1 MSIILI
7 MITRATGGVQVGQ
20 IQPPARRRRAERKDG
35 MKIKVNNDIVAEVR
49 IVKKMVCRAGAAY
62 WTVDYMIDGVCI
74 HSAVTDAIIGFCEE
88 MFEGKREVDPESIT
102 GNAFSS
108 NGLSF
113 SLKDGRKTYKV
124 VYRNSMKVF
133 EFFKESEI

>member
-1 MSIILI
+1 MATRRMVDHHRKKAFPIPTKRKTTSKNISGMYRLTARETRMLTAKEKI
-7 MITRATGGVQVGQ
+7 MNRYICQ
-20 IQPPARRRRAERKDG
+20 
-35 MKIKVNNDIVAEVR
+35 
-49 IVKKMVCRAGAAY
+49 
-62 WTVDYMIDGVCI
+62 IDGHKKTI
-74 HSAVTDAIIGFCEE
+74 MDAINAFCEE
-88 MFEGKREVDPESIT
+88 MFENKREVEPTSIT
-102 GNAFSS
+102 GNAFSN

>member
-1 MSIILI
+1 MNKFIC
-7 MITRATGGVQVGQ
+7 Q
-20 IQPPARRRRAERKDG
+20 
-35 MKIKVNNDIVAEVR
+35 
-49 IVKKMVCRAGAAY
+49 
-62 WTVDYMIDGVCI
+62 IDG
-74 HSAVTDAIIGFCEE
+74 HKKTVTGAIVWFCEE
-88 MFEGKREVDPESIT
+88 MFEDKREVDPASIT

-113 SLKDGRKTYKV
+113 SLKDGRDAYKI

>member
-1 MSIILI
+1 MNRFIC
-7 MITRATGGVQVGQ
+7 Q
-20 IQPPARRRRAERKDG
+20 
-35 MKIKVNNDIVAEVR
+35 
-49 IVKKMVCRAGAAY
+49 
-62 WTVDYMIDGVCI
+62 IDGHKKTVLETI
-74 HSAVTDAIIGFCEE
+74 SRFCEE
-88 MFEGKREVDPESIT
+88 MFDDKREADPESIT

>member
-1 MSIILI
+1 MNNYIC
-7 MITRATGGVQVGQ
+7 Q
-20 IQPPARRRRAERKDG
+20 ID
-35 MKIKVNNDIVAEVR
+35 VH
-49 IVKKMVCRAGAAY
+49 KK
-62 WTVDYMIDGVCI
+62 TVMEAI
-74 HSAVTDAIIGFCEE
+74 HGFCEE
-88 MFEGKREVDPESIT
+88 MFEDKREVDPASIT

>member
-1 MSIILI
+1 MNRFIC
-7 MITRATGGVQVGQ
+7 Q
-20 IQPPARRRRAERKDG
+20 
-35 MKIKVNNDIVAEVR
+35 
-49 IVKKMVCRAGAAY
+49 
-62 WTVDYMIDGVCI
+62 IDGHKKTVM
-74 HSAVTDAIIGFCEE
+74 DAINAFCEE
-88 MFEGKREVDPESIT
+88 MFEDKREVDPASIT

-113 SLKDGRKTYKV
+113 SLIDGRNNYKV

>member
-1 MSIILI
+1 MAKLLC
-7 MITRATGGVQVGQ
+7 Q
-20 IQPPARRRRAERKDG
+20 
-35 MKIKVNNDIVAEVR
+35 
-49 IVKKMVCRAGAAY
+49 
-62 WTVDYMIDGVCI
+62 IDGHKKTVM
-74 HSAVTDAIIGFCEE
+74 DAINAFCEE
-88 MFEGKREVDPESIT
+88 MFEDKREVDPASIA

>member
-1 MSIILI
+1 M
-7 MITRATGGVQVGQ
+7 
-20 IQPPARRRRAERKDG
+20 
-35 MKIKVNNDIVAEVR
+35 NNYI
-49 IVKKMVCRAGAAY
+49 CQ
-62 WTVDYMIDGVCI
+62 IDGYKKT
-74 HSAVTDAIIGFCEE
+74 VTDAIIGFCEE
-88 MFEGKREVDPESIT
+88 MFEDKREVDPESIT

-133 EFFKESEI
+133 EFFKQSEI

>member
-1 MSIILI
+1 MNKYIC
-7 MITRATGGVQVGQ
+7 Q
-20 IQPPARRRRAERKDG
+20 IGAH
-35 MKIKVNNDIVAEVR
+35 
-49 IVKKMVCRAGAAY
+49 KK
-62 WTVDYMIDGVCI
+62 TVME
-74 HSAVTDAIIGFCEE
+74 AIYGFCEE
-88 MFEGKREVDPESIT
+88 MFEDKREVDPASIT

-113 SLKDGRKTYKV
+113 SLKDGRNTYKI

>member
-1 MSIILI
+1 M
-7 MITRATGGVQVGQ
+7 
-20 IQPPARRRRAERKDG
+20 
-35 MKIKVNNDIVAEVR
+35 NNYI
-49 IVKKMVCRAGAAY
+49 CQ
-62 WTVDYMIDGVCI
+62 IDGYKKT
-74 HSAVTDAIIGFCEE
+74 VTDAIIGFCEE

-133 EFFKESEI
+133 EFFKESQI

>member
-1 MSIILI
+1 MNKYIC
-7 MITRATGGVQVGQ
+7 Q
-20 IQPPARRRRAERKDG
+20 
-35 MKIKVNNDIVAEVR
+35 
-49 IVKKMVCRAGAAY
+49 
-62 WTVDYMIDGVCI
+62 IDG
-74 HSAVTDAIIGFCEE
+74 HKKTVTDAIIGFCEK
-88 MFEGKREVDPESIT
+88 MFEDKRAADPASIA

-113 SLKDGRKTYKV
+113 SLKDGRNTYKM

>member
-1 MSIILI
+1 
-7 MITRATGGVQVGQ
+7 
-20 IQPPARRRRAERKDG
+20 
-35 MKIKVNNDIVAEVR
+35 
-49 IVKKMVCRAGAAY
+49 
-62 WTVDYMIDGVCI
+62 
-74 HSAVTDAIIGFCEE
+74 
-88 MFEGKREVDPESIT
+88 MFEDKREADPESIT

>member
-1 MSIILI
+1 ML
-7 MITRATGGVQVGQ
+7 TRFICQ
-20 IQPPARRRRAERKDG
+20 
-35 MKIKVNNDIVAEVR
+35 
-49 IVKKMVCRAGAAY
+49 
-62 WTVDYMIDGVCI
+62 IDGHKKSVM
-74 HSAVTDAIIGFCEE
+74 DAITSFCEE
-88 MFEGKREVDPESIT
+88 MFDDKREVDPASIT

-113 SLKDGRKTYKV
+113 RLKDGRNTYKV